1 MGQFVEQGY
10 EFDLT
15 ADEVDRRLMLIGDFS
30 RPNLLH
36 NSRFQVNQRS
46 LPISSGVTTTSI
58 ANNVANNVIM
68 AGSFIVDRWHT
79 VNPDVVYTLD
89 AGHYIKALN
98 SDGTNGGASL
108 KQKIWSPRF
117 LNHNS
122 NIMFDKDIT
131 VSILYSD
138 GNLFTGTGHTVKHAD
153 FTSANE
159 GAIVG
164 GYISAK
170 DNDNNTVA
178 FIICRKDTVSK
189 SRIACAFE
197 LHIMG
202 RNTSI
207 IATKVE
213 IGVGQTLAK
222 KVGNQWVLIDQYN
235 YDEDLKNCQR
245 FYRICAIPTHMT
257 LTNTSNFSINQ
268 YLSIPY
274 DIDADMVFL
283 PSVVS
288 TGKVLFVGMTDSTGL
303 VKHIVYDE
311 NYLISRIHFTSGATR
326 FKNKLCIIIFMEND
340 TFAVSLG
347 NRHVLVQIGDGGSYS
362 NSVAQGGSV
371 GNNGPCMIVLS
382 SEV

>member
-58 ANNVANNVIM
+58 ANEVANNVIM

-79 VNPDVVYTLD
+79 VNPGVVYMLD

-98 SDGTNGGASL
+98 SDGTDGGVSL
-108 KQKIWSPRF
+108 KQKIWSPKF
-117 LNHNS
+117 ANNS
-122 NIMFDKDIT
+122 NIMFDEDVT

-170 DNDNNTVA
+170 DNNNNTVA
-178 FIICRKDTVSK
+178 YIICRKDAISK
-189 SRIACAFE
+189 SKVACAFE
-197 LHIMG
+197 LHIMC
-202 RNTSI
+202 RNASI

-213 IGVGQTLAK
+213 IGTGQTLAK
-222 KVGNQWVLIDQYN
+222 KVGNKWILIDQYN

-245 FYRICAIPTHMT
+245 FYRYEYIR
-257 LTNTSNFSINQ
+257 TSLVPFKWSISDGNVD
-268 YLSIPY
+268 LSIVCDNY
-274 DIDADMVFL
+274 VGNDMIFTPTVICRDFNAGG
-283 PSVVS
+283 
-288 TGKVLFVGMTDSTGL
+288 TNKVL
-303 VKHIVYDE
+303 I
-311 NYLISRIHFTSGATR
+311 
-326 FKNKLCIIIFMEND
+326 C
-340 TFAVSLG
+340 
-347 NRHVLVQIGDGGSYS
+347 DGGSIVTDLIGANPSMNLRIDNNFSATSRTELAFTLLNSTITTPAGLS
-362 NSVAQGGSV
+362 NGSLLTLLINGGHHEGVASNAV
-371 GNNGPCMIVLS
+371 IFYLS
-382 SEV
+382 AEV

>member
-58 ANNVANNVIM
+58 ANEVANNVIM

-79 VNPDVVYTLD
+79 VNPNVVYTFD

-98 SDGTNGGASL
+98 SDGTNGGVSL

-122 NIMFDKDIT
+122 NIMFDEDIT

-170 DNDNNTVA
+170 DNDSNTVA
-178 FIICRKDTVSK
+178 YIICRKDTVSK

-202 RNTSI
+202 RNASI

-222 KVGNQWVLIDQYN
+222 KVGNKWILIDQYDCN
-235 YDEDLKNCQR
+235 EDLKNCRR
-245 FYRICAIPTHMT
+245 FYYRAHITTAPKLFVVRNGEIISYLENVDCIRDMIFTPTVIT
-257 LTNTSNFSINQ
+257 PDFYGIFNTSGKDGGKAIKIYDQNDAAYNIN
-268 YLSIPY
+268 L
-274 DIDADMVFL
+274 FL
-283 PSVVS
+283 VVS
-288 TGKVLFVGMTDSTGL
+288 ANDYSNMYIGITPPADILSEIPSDATFMSLRKDRYVQMIWHPSTG
-303 VKHIVYDE
+303 
-311 NYLISRIHFTSGATR
+311 G
-326 FKNKLCIIIFMEND
+326 IIF
-340 TFAVSLG
+340 TFSA
-347 NRHVLVQIGDGGSYS
+347 
-362 NSVAQGGSV
+362 
-371 GNNGPCMIVLS
+371 
-382 SEV
+382 EV